1 MKTESLFGFL
11 AGATL
16 GALAGILFAP
26 ATGDETRKK
35 IMDAASEGYDE
46 AVEGAQVLG
55 HKAHVRYRY
64 ARREMN
70 ALKKTLSEQGAD
82 LKEDVK
88 AKLMDQLAKLEKF
101 LAKEAEEEA
110 VVDEQEQA

>member
-1 MKTESLFGFL
+1 
-11 AGATL
+11 
-16 GALAGILFAP
+16 
-26 ATGDETRKK
+26 
-35 IMDAASEGYDE
+35 
-46 AVEGAQVLG
+46 
-55 HKAHVRYRY
+55 
-64 ARREMN
+64 MN

>member
-70 ALKKTLSEQGAD
+70 ALKKTLMEQGGE
-82 LKEDVK
+82 LKEEVRQ
-88 AKLMDQLAKLEKF
+88 AIMEKLEK
-101 LAKEAEEEA
+101 LEKSLSREEG
-110 VVDEQEQA
+110 VDEQPEEA